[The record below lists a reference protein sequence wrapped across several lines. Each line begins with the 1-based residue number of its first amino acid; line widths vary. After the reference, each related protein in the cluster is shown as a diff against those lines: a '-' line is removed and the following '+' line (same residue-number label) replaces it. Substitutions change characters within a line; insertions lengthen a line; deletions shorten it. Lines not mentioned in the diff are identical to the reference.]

1 MSHAPP
7 QPVRDRADELLRELL
22 LRLVAAGGKHGELAV
37 EPPAPVNESVCYAVG
52 FGWAVRQ
59 HGSIFH
65 PWPLNKPA
73 ASKVANE

>member
-7 QPVRDRADELLRELL
+7 QPVRDRAGELLRELL

-37 EPPAPVNESVCYAVG
+37 EPPAPVNENLSYVMRWG
-52 FGWAVRQ
+52 FGWAVWLGGSVQ

-65 PWPLNKPA
+65 P
-73 ASKVANE
+73 